1 MQSMVICGRLVRTPE
16 VRYTGTGDNTSSI
29 ARFTV
34 AVNRRSKRENEPDAD
49 FFPCVA
55 FGKNA
60 TFSEKY
66 LKQGSK
72 VVLRGWMK
80 QDNYTNKDGQ
90 KVYSWNFNID
100 EIDFAEGKP
109 SGTSDEKPKKP
120 AKKEEPKTDENGF
133 MDIPDDFAD
142 DMPFA

>member
-1 MQSMVICGRLVRTPE
+1 MNVTIICGRLVREPE
-16 VRYTGTGDNTSSI
+16 VRYTGTGETTSSV

-34 AVNRRSKRENEPDAD
+34 AVNRRSRRDNEPDAD
-49 FFPCVA
+49 FFGCTA

-60 TFSEKY
+60 TFAEKY

-72 VVLRGWMK
+72 VVCKGWMK

-90 KVYSWNFNID
+90 KVYSWVLMID

-109 SGTSDEKPKKP
+109 SGDDKPKKT

-133 MDIPDDFAD
+133 MDIPDNFAD
-142 DMPFA
+142 DVPFN